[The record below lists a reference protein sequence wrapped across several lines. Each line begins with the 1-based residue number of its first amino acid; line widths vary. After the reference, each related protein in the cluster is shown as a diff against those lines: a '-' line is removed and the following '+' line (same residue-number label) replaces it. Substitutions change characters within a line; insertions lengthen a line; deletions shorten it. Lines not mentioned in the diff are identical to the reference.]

1 MESNRRI
8 TGSWVAFVVFLG
20 VILHGCGTPR
30 KQSTQTSTVQDGK
43 SLLWEISK
51 PGVSHKSYL
60 FGTFHLLCRKDI
72 QFSENLLQGLADSKT
87 LYLELD
93 LEDPSNAV
101 ALLKGMKMR
110 GDTSMADLL
119 SQQQYNALSRFFED
133 SVHMGLSMVKQMKP
147 ALLSAMIYP
156 SMMPCK
162 SVVGMEQLLMAEAK
176 ERTIPVKGLE
186 TIADQTAVFDQ
197 IPYKTQAMELIHM
210 IDSIVQYKGYFN
222 DMLATYLK
230 QDLNAIEASFSKEP
244 GFDQQRPFLLDNRN
258 KNWVNSLKNVLPKQP
273 VFIAVGAGHLPGK
286 MGLIDLLRQ
295 EGYTVRAI
303 DNTRKPAK

>member
-1 MESNRRI
+1 MESNRLVA
-8 TGSWVAFVVFLG
+8 GLWLAFVICVG
-20 VILHGCGTPR
+20 GMIHGCGTPR
-30 KQSTQTSTVQDGK
+30 KHTTETGTVQDGK
-43 SLLWEISK
+43 SLLYEISK
-51 PGVSHKSYL
+51 PGIAHKSYL

-72 QFSENLLQGLADSKT
+72 QFSENLLQGLAASKI

-101 ALLKGMKMR
+101 AMMKGMKMR
-110 GDTSMADLL
+110 GDTSIADLV
-119 SQQQYNALSRFFED
+119 SKQQYDALTRFFDD
-133 SVHMGLSMVKQMKP
+133 SVGMGLSMVKQMKP
-147 ALLSAMIYP
+147 ALLSAMVYP

-197 IPYKTQAMELIHM
+197 IPYRTQAQELVHM
-210 IDSIVQYKGYFN
+210 IDSFAQYKGYFN

-258 KNWVNSLKNVLPKQP
+258 KNWINTLSGVLPTTP
-273 VFIAVGAGHLPGK
+273 VFIAVGAGHLSGK
-286 MGLIDLLRQ
+286 MGLIELLRQ
-295 EGYTVRAI
+295 AGYTVKAI
-303 DNTRKPAK
+303 DNTAKPSK